1 MKKYLLAPAFILATI
16 FLLMACAKET
26 SFPQAGGELPGQNIT
41 IQADGSFSPAILT
54 VASGTTVSFVNNHN
68 KPHNIKS
75 SDSVSIVTNLIAPYK
90 FYKFNTSGLTGVYDY
105 KCLLDTSI
113 RGSLIVTP

>member
-1 MKKYLLAPAFILATI
+1 MKKYLSAPAFVLAAI

-41 IQADGSFSPAILT
+41 IQADGSFSPAALV
-54 VASGTTVSFVNNHN
+54 VASGTTVSFVNNDS
-68 KPHNIKS
+68 KAHNIMS
-75 SDSVSIVTNLIAPYK
+75 IDSVSIVTNLIAPYK
-90 FYKFNTSGLTGVYDY
+90 FYKFNTSGLTGIYHY

-113 RGSLIVTP
+113 RGTLLITL